1 MKKTI
6 SILNIL
12 LIMFYF
18 VACGN
23 IDVTEKNEGSFH
35 DKVKKIEAKQVNIQE
50 LTEFEWDS
58 LYIFSPYT
66 SKKEIEEVIGFESE
80 NIVDNMVDESTTYLL
95 FVKDNTV
102 VANVYGSTNSLGY
115 TFDFGEY
122 EKYLY
127 IDASKETTFGVIEQS
142 GIKLLEYQQKSIL
155 ENLK

>member
-1 MKKTI
+1 MKKVITI
-6 SILNIL
+6 FNTL
-12 LIMFYF
+12 LIILFF
-18 VACGN
+18 TACGN
-23 IDVTEKNEGSFH
+23 NAVETNEKSFNK
-35 DKVKKIEAKQVNIQE
+35 KVKELESKQVDIQE

-80 NIVDNMVDESTTYLL
+80 NIVDNMADESTTYLL
-95 FVKDNTV
+95 FVKDNMV

-122 EKYLY
+122 EKYLC

-142 GIKLLEYQQKSIL
+142 GIKLLEYEQK
-155 ENLK
+155 K